1 MSVKEQIEKETISA
15 AKNRDAVRLST
26 LRMIKAA
33 IHNKEIDLR
42 RELNDGEVFQ
52 VLGSLVKQR
61 KDAIEQF
68 EKGGRNDLA
77 DKERQELS
85 IIQSFMP
92 AQMSEA
98 ELREAIEKAI
108 LDTGAKGPKDMG
120 KVMKVLMPVVS
131 GRVDGKTV
139 SEMVKAMLT
148 T

>member
-1 MSVKEQIEKETISA
+1 MGVKEQIERETIHA

-42 RELNDGEVFQ
+42 RELTDGEVFQ

-68 EKGGRNDLA
+68 EKGGRMDLA
-77 DKERQELS
+77 DKEREELS

-92 AQMSEA
+92 AQMSET

-108 LDTGAKGPKDMG
+108 SETGAKGPKDMG
-120 KVMKVLMPVVS
+120 KVMKVLMPIVS
-131 GRVDGKTV
+131 GRADGKVV
-139 SEMVKAMLT
+139 SEMVKAILAS
-148 T
+148 